1 MENNLVERDPLTELI
16 ESSSDIV
23 EDSQDQEDVVDSDL
37 NEYIRSK
44 SIPVGDEQKEMTEM
58 PEYAPLEE
66 RDRFA
71 DLPTGETIGKEI
83 DPALREILQQSRPDE
98 IIDYFINNKL
108 SDRKK
113 KDLKNLRA
121 KGRVNGRAFVTLP
134 QALKDINSIALKP
147 ESIEPQSWG
156 NVFKRALKNTPR
168 SSTQLIK
175 DIIAPFL
182 SPAET
187 AEAMYRLSKGIGQK
201 LIPGIQEDEYLVN
214 SLVDM
219 FKTRYGGID
228 NFKETLATDPAGVAA
243 DISTFLLGAGF
254 ATRVAAKAGKIS
266 KLQKTG
272 EVLKKAGESIE
283 PLTAITRGT
292 KKVVKTLIPKEMPS
306 KLYEHAV
313 KFSIKLPRK
322 TRNKLTKIA
331 LAERTMP
338 TVKGLDKLQ
347 EKINVLN
354 KEIAKI
360 MDIATAEGRK
370 IPTRVIFR
378 HLRELKKQ
386 KLLGGDAR
394 SDIRQINSIMK
405 DIVWANK
412 QIRKEK
418 YFTPSELQ
426 TIKQSLY
433 KKTKKLYT
441 QISEKPIKGEARQ
454 QLARGIKDALEIMGP
469 EVKQL
474 NKRDSNLLALHE
486 EMEKVVARL
495 TGQDLMNFRTSIQP
509 SRKFSI
515 VPYITLGLIGTP
527 KVKAKLAIVA
537 ESLKQKGV
545 VLDPDSIL
553 SQVLAKTPKA
563 VPLTLRGVTQATKNG
578 SKTTKNG
585 AKK

>member
-1 MENNLVERDPLTELI
+1 MGLTGKALDDYIYSRSRPLTPEEEEDNIETEQPIESTGELI
-16 ESSSDIV
+16 ESSSNII
-23 EDSQDQEDVVDSDL
+23 EDQQ
-37 NEYIRSK
+37 Y
-44 SIPVGDEQKEMTEM
+44 DEFTG
-58 PEYAPLEE
+58 
-66 RDRFA
+66 
-71 DLPTGETIGKEI
+71 LPSGKTSGKEI

-98 IIDYFINNKL
+98 IIDYFVDDKL

-113 KDLKNLRA
+113 KDLKKLKA
-121 KGRVNGRAFVTLP
+121 KGRVNGRSWVTLP

-147 ESIEPQSWG
+147 ISIEPQSWG
-156 NVFKRALKNTPR
+156 SVMKRAVKNTPR
-168 SSTQLIK
+168 SGTQFIK
-175 DIIAPFL
+175 DIISPFL
-182 SPAET
+182 SMKET
-187 AEAMYRLSKGIGQK
+187 AIAMGKLGKGLGQK
-201 LIPGIQEDEYLVN
+201 LIPGTQDDEYI
-214 SLVDM
+214 VDDLMEM
-219 FKTRYGGID
+219 FKRRYGGID
-228 NFKETLATDPAGVAA
+228 NFKETLATDPVGVVA
-243 DISTFLLGAGF
+243 DISSILIPTGAAVTKIGSLGS
-254 ATRVAAKAGKIS
+254 KASKIGR
-266 KLQKTG
+266 TG
-272 EVLKKAGESIE
+272 EFVKKAGESIE
-283 PLTAITRGT
+283 PLTLITQGT
-292 KKVVKTLIPKEMPS
+292 KKIAKTIIPKKVPS

-322 TRNKLTKIA
+322 QRNKLTKIA
-331 LAERTMP
+331 LAERSMP

-354 KEIAKI
+354 KNIAKI
-360 MDIATAEGRK
+360 MDTATAEGRK
-370 IPTRVIFR
+370 FPTRVIFR

-394 SDIRQINSIMK
+394 ADTKQINSIMK
-405 DIVWANK
+405 DIMWANK
-412 QIRKEK
+412 KIRKEK

-433 KKTKKLYT
+433 KKTKSLYT

-454 QLARGIKDALEIMGP
+454 QLARGIKDTLEIIGP

-563 VPLTLRGVTQATKNG
+563 VPLTFRGVTQVTKNG
-578 SKTTKNG
+578 SKTIKNG
-585 AKK
+585 ANKK